1 MTKDLQIV
9 DNCDPGSEHFSKGF
23 KPQMLAP
30 SEGVASKL
38 HLERW
43 YGYLTDYNVC
53 LLFEVINAA

>member
-30 SEGVASKL
+30 SEEVASKL

-43 YGYLTDYNVC
+43 YGYNVC
-53 LLFEVINAA
+53 VRFEVINAA